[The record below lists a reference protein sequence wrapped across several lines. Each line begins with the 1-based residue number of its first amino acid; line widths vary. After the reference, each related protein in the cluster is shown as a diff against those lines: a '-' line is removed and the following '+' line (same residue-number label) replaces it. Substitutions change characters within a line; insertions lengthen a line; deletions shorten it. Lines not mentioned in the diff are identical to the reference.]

1 MGASSNL
8 GSNLTSEVRSR
19 AGWGIFL
26 GIVTAALG
34 VLLIAYPLFAATV
47 TTIFIGCILIIA
59 GVLDIALALRAH
71 KAGTFFARLL
81 LGVVYGLGGLLLLF
95 NPQSGV
101 ALLTAV
107 LGVMLLIEAGATT
120 ALAFQVKPLSGW
132 GWLLFDAVITAIL
145 GFLILAHWPASA
157 VWPSEPW
164 LVLPFWY
171 VASPALPFPRACAM
185 RRKDSKIEIF
195 DRRAQHSLWLGFF
208 RRLAHVRPDH

>member
-8 GSNLTSEVRSR
+8 GNNLTSEIKSR

-26 GIVTAALG
+26 GIVTSALG

-59 GVLDIALALRAH
+59 GVVDIVLALRAH
-71 KAGTFFARLL
+71 KAGTFFLRLL

-95 NPQSGV
+95 NPRGV

-145 GFLILAHWPASA
+145 GFLILARWPASA
-157 VWPSEPW
+157 VWAIGT
-164 LVLPFWY
+164 LVGAAIL
-171 VASPALPFPRACAM
+171 VRGITRIALSARLRHATERIEARDIRPPRAA
-185 RRKDSKIEIF
+185 
-195 DRRAQHSLWLGFF
+195 
-208 RRLAHVRPDH
+208 

>member
-1 MGASSNL
+1 MGASSNF
-8 GSNLTSEVRSR
+8 GSNLASEVKSR

-47 TTIFIGCILIIA
+47 TTIFIACILIVA
-59 GVLDIALALRAH
+59 GVVDITLALRAH
-71 KAGTFFARLL
+71 KAGTFFLRLL
-81 LGVVYGLGGLLLLF
+81 LGVVYGFGGLLLLF

-157 VWPSEPW
+157 VWAIGT
-164 LVLPFWY
+164 LVGAAIL
-171 VASPALPFPRACAM
+171 VRGITRIALSAGLRHATERLEDRDIRPPRAA
-185 RRKDSKIEIF
+185 
-195 DRRAQHSLWLGFF
+195 
-208 RRLAHVRPDH
+208 

>member
-47 TTIFIGCILIIA
+47 TTIFIGCVLIIA

-157 VWPSEPW
+157 VWAIGT
-164 LVLPFWY
+164 LVGAAIL
-171 VASPALPFPRACAM
+171 VRGITRIALSARLRHATERLEDRDIRPPRAA
-185 RRKDSKIEIF
+185 
-195 DRRAQHSLWLGFF
+195 
-208 RRLAHVRPDH
+208 

>member
-8 GSNLTSEVRSR
+8 GSNLTSEIKSR
-19 AGWGIFL
+19 AGWGVFL
-26 GIVTAALG
+26 GIVMVALG
-34 VLLIAYPLFAATV
+34 VLLIVYPLFAATV
-47 TTIFIGCILIIA
+47 TTIFIGSILLIA
-59 GVLDIALALRAH
+59 GVVDIALALRAH
-71 KAGTFFARLL
+71 KAGTFFLRLL

-95 NPQSGV
+95 NPQGV

-171 VASPALPFPRACAM
+171 VASPRIALSARLRHATERVGDRDIRPLRAA
-185 RRKDSKIEIF
+185 
-195 DRRAQHSLWLGFF
+195 
-208 RRLAHVRPDH
+208 

>member
-1 MGASSNL
+1 MGSSSNL
-8 GSNLTSEVRSR
+8 GSNLTSEVKSR

-26 GIVTAALG
+26 GIVTSALG

-59 GVLDIALALRAH
+59 GVVDIVLALRAH
-71 KAGTFFARLL
+71 KAGTFFLRLL

-95 NPQSGV
+95 NPRGV

-145 GFLILAHWPASA
+145 GFLILARWPASA
-157 VWPSEPW
+157 VWAIGT
-164 LVLPFWY
+164 LVGAAIL
-171 VASPALPFPRACAM
+171 VRGITRIALSARLRHATERIEARDIRPPRAA
-185 RRKDSKIEIF
+185 
-195 DRRAQHSLWLGFF
+195 
-208 RRLAHVRPDH
+208 

>member
-8 GSNLTSEVRSR
+8 GSNLTSDVKSR

-34 VLLIAYPLFAATV
+34 VLLIMYPLFAATV
-47 TTIFIGCILIIA
+47 TTIFIGCVLVIA
-59 GVLDIALALRAH
+59 GVIDIALALRAH
-71 KAGTFFARLL
+71 KAGTFFGRLL

-107 LGVMLLIEAGATT
+107 LGVMLLFEAGATT

-157 VWPSEPW
+157 VWAIGT
-164 LVLPFWY
+164 LVGAAIL
-171 VASPALPFPRACAM
+171 VRGITRIALSARLRHATERVEDRDIRPPRAA
-185 RRKDSKIEIF
+185 
-195 DRRAQHSLWLGFF
+195 
-208 RRLAHVRPDH
+208 